1 MTTPHPDA
9 GDEDIRAYIESNWT
23 HIALID
29 DDAEEVTRI
38 DIEEDSRA
46 SFTSGA
52 ETNPLTIEVTVEGSD
67 DDIPVP
73 TTFTRSELYK
83 VDTGGDEL
91 SGDDFDEGSAEI
103 ASENDTLQVTHDVEQ
118 PVIE

>member
-1 MTTPHPDA
+1 MATPHTDA
-9 GDEDIRAYIESNWT
+9 GDEDIRAYIEDNWT

-29 DDAEEVTRI
+29 DAAEEVTRI
-38 DIEEDSRA
+38 DIDEDERA

-52 ETNPLTIEVTVEGSD
+52 ATNPLTIEVTVEGSD
-67 DDIPVP
+67 GDIPVP

-83 VDTGGDEL
+83 VATGGDEL
-91 SGDDFDEGSAEI
+91 SGDDFAEGAAEI
-103 ASENDTLQVTHDVEQ
+103 ASENDTLQVTHDVQQ